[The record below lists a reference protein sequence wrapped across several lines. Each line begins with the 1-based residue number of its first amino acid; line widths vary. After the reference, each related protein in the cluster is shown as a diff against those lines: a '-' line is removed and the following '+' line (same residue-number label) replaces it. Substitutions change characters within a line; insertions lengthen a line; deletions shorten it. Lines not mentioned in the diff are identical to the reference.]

1 MPGRYFRRPAV
12 DCLRVRGCAVSAP
25 ELLPCPFCGTEIDL
39 LNYAIGAIII
49 CGKCGASMARDHSQ
63 YDKTICDGLVTAWN
77 TREDLAPQWQDIA
90 TAPKD
95 GTQVDLWSDRGFRYP
110 NAAWDV
116 VDYPMDASGDNIYG
130 WTDSSHHGSIK
141 NGGPYTH
148 WMPLP
153 KPPEAAQ

>member
-1 MPGRYFRRPAV
+1 M
-12 DCLRVRGCAVSAP
+12 SAP
-25 ELLPCPFCGTEIDL
+25 EEMPDKLLIKLVDNPRSVCYGMYI
-39 LNYAIGAIII
+39 NAAG
-49 CGKCGASMARDHSQ
+49 GKEYVRA
-63 YDKTICDGLVTAWN
+63 
-77 TREDLAPQWQDIA
+77 DLAPLWQDIA

-153 KPPEAAQ
+153 TPPETKP